1 MLKTLAATEE
11 KLKGLQEFNKER
23 EEALHAIR
31 KNSETELKSLIDKY
45 DEDMNRKQCE
55 LENLMAQ
62 FEKEK
67 LMYIEL
73 KKNFESQNE
82 TYVKLMAEKRDYE
95 QMLWDQRLLEVRQK
109 FAARKIQ
116 RCVRNYLAKLK
127 TRGKKYGNRK
137 KGKKGAKK

>member
-1 MLKTLAATEE
+1 MNE
-11 KLKGLQEFNKER
+11 LQEVNESMLWNFFYHCNFGLLGKKKFHVLITYFL
-23 EEALHAIR
+23 AR

-73 KKNFESQNE
+73 K
-82 TYVKLMAEKRDYE
+82 VK
-95 QMLWDQRLLEVRQK
+95 
-109 FAARKIQ
+109 F
-116 RCVRNYLAKLK
+116 
-127 TRGKKYGNRK
+127 
-137 KGKKGAKK
+137 